1 MTQVCDNGTITEPQ
15 HLWTDPRGATS
26 LEWALLLAAVAV
38 PAYWL
43 MAMGID
49 LMIGYY
55 QMMTTL
61 NALPFP

>member
-1 MTQVCDNGTITEPQ
+1 MQVDDSRPINPIRP
-15 HLWTDPRGATS
+15 LWVDQRGATS
-26 LEWALLLAAVAV
+26 LEWALLLAAIAV
-38 PAYWL
+38 PSYWL
-43 MAMGID
+43 MTAGID

>member
-1 MTQVCDNGTITEPQ
+1 MMQVDDSRRITVTRRFWADQ
-15 HLWTDPRGATS
+15 DGATS

-43 MAMGID
+43 MTAGID

>member
-1 MTQVCDNGTITEPQ
+1 MTQVYDNETVTGPQ
-15 HLWTDPRGATS
+15 RLWTDPCGATS

-38 PAYWL
+38 PTYWL